1 MFSNIDIVKVFHDCV
16 EDLSLLYNLCNIND
30 LKSIFDTQ
38 IAHRMCFEEHHMNA
52 SIKGNKN
59 ASISLAV
66 LYKQYLNIEYELKGE
81 MHNLMA
87 RNPYLWKTRPL
98 SDKLNFYAGNDV
110 LYLPKIFEII
120 YMKLSKKNSSYHINN
135 SKNFKKKVFSNLSIE
150 NIFNECKKY
159 LSYVK
164 INLNIKNFN
173 KTNIQQHTIL
183 QGLIK

>member
-1 MFSNIDIVKVFHDCV
+1 
-16 EDLSLLYNLCNIND
+16 
-30 LKSIFDTQ
+30 
-38 IAHRMCFEEHHMNA
+38 MCFEEHNYNA
-52 SIKGNKN
+52 SINGNKN
-59 ASISLAV
+59 ASISLAA

-81 MHNLMA
+81 MHSLMTK
-87 RNPYLWKTRPL
+87 NPYLWKTRPL

-110 LYLPKIFEII
+110 LYLPKIFDII
-120 YMKLSKKNSSYHINN
+120 YMRLSRKNNNN
-135 SKNFKKKVFSNLSIE
+135 SNNNNNGQFNYKKRNCSNLNID